1 MLAERLQW
9 LSRID
14 GAIVCCSD
22 VRTLSLVRILATA
35 SIFSHCKVE
44 FQFWNAENFLR
55 KVFSALRQGIVTE
68 KRTSLWQQA
77 RVTKTKIA
85 HNFFVS
91 FCLWIVFRA
100 FRSFKPNVQFS
111 SIQFSSVVCYKLKKK
126 TYIER
131 LITFNTE
138 V

>member
-55 KVFSALRQGIVTE
+55 KVVSALRQGKTYQSLA
-68 KRTSLWQQA
+68 TSA
-77 RVTKTKIA
+77 RYENENCA
-85 HNFFVS
+85 QFFLS
-91 FCLWIVFRA
+91 FCLWVVFRA

-111 SIQFSSVVCYKLKKK
+111 SIQFSSVVCYKLNKK
-126 TYIER
+126 TYVER